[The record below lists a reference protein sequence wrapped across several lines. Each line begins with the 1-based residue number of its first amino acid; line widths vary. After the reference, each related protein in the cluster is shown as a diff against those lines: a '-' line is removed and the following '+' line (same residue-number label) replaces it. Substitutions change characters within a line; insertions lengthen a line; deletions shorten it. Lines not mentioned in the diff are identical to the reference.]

1 MINDYTIPETHPDL
15 AILCANT
22 GTNTSD
28 LRGTSCIDSSA
39 GTSYEGNYIKVL
51 YLSYWS
57 AVDIAT
63 LKQDIAKTNETTT
76 EYQFEF
82 DGVQDYEVEYDND
95 RYWPASFGI
104 KSHKKNL

>member
-1 MINDYTIPETHPDL
+1 MRKDFSIPETHADL

-28 LRGTSCIDSSA
+28 LRGTSCVDSTS
-39 GTSYEGNYIKVL
+39 SYEGNYIKVL

-57 AVDIAT
+57 ADDIAT
-63 LKQDIAKTNETTT
+63 LKEDIAKTNESTT

-95 RYWPASFGI
+95 RSWPASFSI